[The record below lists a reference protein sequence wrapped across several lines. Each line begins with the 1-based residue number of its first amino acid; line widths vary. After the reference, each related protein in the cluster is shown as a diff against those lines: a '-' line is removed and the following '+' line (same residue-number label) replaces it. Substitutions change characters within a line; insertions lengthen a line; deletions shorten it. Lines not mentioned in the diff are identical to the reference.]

1 MSALQ
6 ANLDGKDVSTAEHIH
21 DHDIIADEKL
31 DKETAAHLRKL
42 TPEELAIEKKLRKK
56 IDLLIMPLCVL
67 VYLMNYIDRNNY
79 AAARLQ
85 GLEDDL
91 NMTAQEYQIG
101 LSTLFVGYVLMQV
114 PSNAL
119 LNYAGRPSLYIG
131 FFVIIWGLV
140 SACTS
145 QVKTAGQ
152 IIACRFIL
160 GFVEAPFFPGILF
173 YLSKWYTREELSL
186 RMAIF
191 YSGSLISGAFGN
203 LIAAGI
209 LTGLAGQRGYSAW
222 QWLYIVEGAITVFFG
237 ICVCLILPDFPDTWK
252 KLSEEERHVAN
263 RRLAIEAAEA
273 DIDTEGGM
281 SQVRG
286 IKLALTD
293 PKTYLLALA
302 YHGQTGAAGIQ
313 NYFPTLTQTIT
324 GANRRTEALLL
335 CAPPYIFMVVW
346 SFIHCRISDKLGK
359 RFLFFVYPIPISI
372 IGFII
377 FMATGNF
384 GARYFSLF
392 LQIFVFAMNGTIY
405 AWISSSIPRPPAKR
419 AAALAFINSVGNAAS
434 IWTPFTYRP
443 RDAPFYRPAIGICI
457 GLQCMAFVCAISLMV
472 LLKKQNKTLERME
485 NDDAELTS
493 RDIKRLETTAK
504 VEGVSLAEA
513 RAMQK
518 GYRYII

>member
-1 MSALQ
+1 MSTTGA
-6 ANLDGKDVSTAEHIH
+6 DRKDLSGTEHIH
-21 DHDIIADEKL
+21 DHDIVADEKL
-31 DKETAAHLRKL
+31 DPETAAHLRRL
-42 TPEELAIEKKLRKK
+42 TPEELAVEKKLRKK
-56 IDLLIMPLCVL
+56 IDILIMPLCVL

-91 NMTAQEYQIG
+91 NMTPQEYQIG

-119 LNYAGRPSLYIG
+119 LNYAGRPSWYIG
-131 FFVIIWGLV
+131 FFTILWGLV
-140 SACTS
+140 SALTS

-173 YLSKWYTREELSL
+173 YLSKWYTKEELSL

-191 YSGSLISGAFGN
+191 YSGSLVSGAFGN

-209 LTGLAGQRGYSAW
+209 LEGLAGRRGYSAW

-237 ICVCLILPDFPDTWK
+237 ICVVFVLPDFPDTWT
-252 KLSEEERHVAN
+252 KLSDEERHVAN

-273 DIDTEGGM
+273 DIDEKGGM
-281 SQVRG
+281 SQLKG

-313 NYFPTLTQTIT
+313 NYFPTLTQTI
-324 GANRRTEALLL
+324 NPDRKIALLL
-335 CAPPYIFMVVW
+335 CAPPYIFMVIW
-346 SFIHCRISDKLGK
+346 SFIHCRISDRISK
-359 RFLFFVYPIPISI
+359 RFIFFVYPIPITI
-372 IGFII
+372 VGFFI
-377 FMATGNF
+377 FMFVGSF
-384 GARYFSLF
+384 GGRYFSLF

-443 RDAPFYRPAIGICI
+443 KDAPFYRPALGICI
-457 GLQCMAFVCAISLMV
+457 GLQCIAAACAVSLRY
-472 LLKKQNKTLERME
+472 LLVSQNKRLARME
-485 NDDAELTS
+485 SADSELTS
-493 RDIKRLETTAK
+493 KDIKKLEKTAQ
-504 VEGVSLAEA
+504 VEGVSMAEA

-518 GYRYII
+518 GYRFII

>member
-1 MSALQ
+1 MT
-6 ANLDGKDVSTAEHIH
+6 DHKDLSHAEHVH
-21 DHDIIADEKL
+21 DHDLIADEKL
-31 DKETAAHLRKL
+31 DPETAAHLRKL
-42 TPEELAIEKKLRKK
+42 TPGELAIEKKLRKK
-56 IDLLIMPLCVL
+56 IDILIMPLCVL

-85 GLEDDL
+85 GLEEDL
-91 NMTAQEYQIG
+91 NMTAQQYQIG

-119 LNYAGRPSLYIG
+119 LNYAGRPSWYIG
-131 FFVIIWGLV
+131 FFTIIWGLV

-173 YLSKWYTREELSL
+173 YLSKWYTKEELSL

-209 LTGLAGQRGYSAW
+209 LTGLAGKRGYNAW

-237 ICVCLILPDFPDTWK
+237 ILVIIILPDFPDTWK
-252 KLSEEERHVAN
+252 KLSDEERHVAN

-273 DIDTEGGM
+273 DIDEKGGM
-281 SQVRG
+281 SQVKG

-313 NYFPTLTQTIT
+313 NYFPTLTQTINP
-324 GANRRTEALLL
+324 NRTIALLL
-335 CAPPYIFMVVW
+335 CAPPYIFMVIW
-346 SFIHCRISDKLGK
+346 SFIHCRFSDRISK
-359 RFLFFVYPIPISI
+359 RFLFFVYPIPITI
-372 IGFII
+372 VGYFVFMFVEGF
-377 FMATGNF
+377 G
-384 GARYFSLF
+384 GRYFSLF

-443 RDAPFYRPAIGICI
+443 KDAPFYRPALGVCI
-457 GLQCMAFVCAISLMV
+457 GLQCVAATCAVTLRF
-472 LLKKQNKTLERME
+472 LLVSQNKRLARME
-485 NDDAELTS
+485 SADSELTQK
-493 RDIKRLETTAK
+493 DIKKLEKTAQ
-504 VEGVSLAEA
+504 VEGVSMAEA

-518 GYRYII
+518 GYRFII